1 MRRYEL
7 SDSEWERIEPFTAG
21 KASDCGVTG
30 KDNRQFVN
38 AVLWIARTGAPWRDL
53 PERFGKW
60 NSVYQ
65 RFNRWA
71 KTGVWE
77 RIFTA
82 LQDMD
87 DEWLMLDS
95 TTIRAHQQAAGQKKY
110 SGSGGIRSLP
120 RRLLDQ
126 SPCAV

>member
-7 SDSEWERIEPFTAG
+7 SDSEWERIEPLTAG
-21 KASDCGVTG
+21 KASDCGVSG

-71 KTGVWE
+71 KAGIWE
-77 RIFTA
+77 RIFNA
-82 LQDMD
+82 LQEAD

-110 SGSGGIRSLP
+110 SGG
-120 RRLLDQ
+120 
-126 SPCAV
+126 

>member
-7 SDSEWERIEPFTAG
+7 SDQEWERIAPLAAG
-21 KASDCGVTG
+21 KANDCGVTG

-38 AVLWIARTGAPWRDL
+38 AVLWIARSGAPWRDL
-53 PERFGKW
+53 PERYGKW

-110 SGSGGIRSLP
+110 SRGGGTGSFTGWLF
-120 RRLLDQ
+120 DQ

>member
-7 SDSEWERIEPFTAG
+7 SDREWERIEPLTAG
-21 KASDCGVTG
+21 KAGDSGVTG

-53 PERFGKW
+53 PERYGQW
-60 NSVYQ
+60 NSIYQ

-71 KTGVWE
+71 KTGIWA
-77 RIFTA
+77 RIFMA
-82 LQDMD
+82 LQDID

-95 TTIRAHQQAAGQKKY
+95 TTIRAHQQAAGQKK
-110 SGSGGIRSLP
+110 
-120 RRLLDQ
+120 
-126 SPCAV
+126 

>member
-7 SDSEWERIEPFTAG
+7 SDREWERIEPLTAG
-21 KASDCGVTG
+21 KDGDSGVTG

-53 PERFGKW
+53 PERYGQW
-60 NSVYQ
+60 HRVYQ

-71 KTGVWE
+71 KTGIWA
-77 RIFTA
+77 RIFMA
-82 LQDMD
+82 LQDID

-95 TTIRAHQQAAGQKKY
+95 TTIRAHQQAAGQKK
-110 SGSGGIRSLP
+110 
-120 RRLLDQ
+120 
-126 SPCAV
+126 